1 MSERETPAAGTPR
14 EPVVRLDVD
23 ARGIATV
30 TLDDASGRNA
40 MSEPFV
46 RELSE
51 ALRRLAASEESRV
64 AVLLGLPEVF
74 SAGASRET
82 LEAILD
88 GKLAPA
94 DIVLPRAV
102 LDVPVPVIAAMEGHA
117 VGGGLALGLCA
128 DIVLIA
134 RESVYSCNFMNMG
147 FTPGMGVTRLLE
159 HVLSPAIAHEM
170 MYTGQFFRG
179 AHFDGR
185 SGFNY
190 VLPRAQVRPKAMD
203 LAARIAEKP
212 RPALEVLK
220 RVLSTGKRQAF
231 EATRTTE
238 AMMHAITF
246 AGPDVRRLIE
256 ENYAWPS

>member
-1 MSERETPAAGTPR
+1 MSARSDRA
-14 EPVVRLDVD
+14 VRLEVHD
-23 ARGIATV
+23 RGIATV
-30 TLDDASGRNA
+30 TMDDAAGRNA
-40 MSEPFV
+40 LSESFV

-51 ALRRLAASEESRV
+51 ALAALAACSEARV

-74 SAGASRET
+74 SSGASREM
-82 LEAILD
+82 LHAILD

-94 DIVLPRAV
+94 DILLPRAV

-128 DIVLIA
+128 DIILIA
-134 RESVYSCNFMNMG
+134 RESSYGCNFMSLG
-147 FTPGMGVTRLLE
+147 FTPGMGTTRLLE

-179 AHFDGR
+179 AQFEGR

-190 VLPRAQVRPKAMD
+190 ILPRAQVRPKAMD

-212 RPALEVLK
+212 RTALEVLK
-220 RVLSTGKRQAF
+220 RALSAAKRQAYEAARAT
-231 EATRTTE
+231 EAT
-238 AMMHAITF
+238 MHAITL

-256 ENYAWPS
+256 EDYAGPS

>member
-1 MSERETPAAGTPR
+1 MSGASDGP
-14 EPVVRLDVD
+14 VRLEVD
-23 ARGIATV
+23 DRGIATV
-30 TLDDASGRNA
+30 AMGDADGRNA
-40 MSEPFV
+40 MSESFV
-46 RELSE
+46 RALSE
-51 ALRRLAASEESRV
+51 ALATVAACAQARV
-64 AVLLGLPEVF
+64 VVLLGLPEVF
-74 SAGASRET
+74 SSGASRET
-82 LEAILD
+82 LQAILD
-88 GKLAPA
+88 GKLVPA

-134 RESVYSCNFMNMG
+134 RESSYGCNFMSLG
-147 FTPGMGVTRLLE
+147 FTPGMGTTRLLE

-179 AHFDGR
+179 AHFEGR

-190 VLPRAQVRPKAMD
+190 ILPRAEVRPRAMD

-212 RPALEVLK
+212 RTALETLK
-220 RVLSTGKRQAF
+220 RALSVGKRQAF
-231 EATRTTE
+231 EAARATE
-238 AMMHAITF
+238 AAMHAITF

-256 ENYAWPS
+256 ENYAGPP

>member
-1 MSERETPAAGTPR
+1 MQLE
-14 EPVVRLDVD
+14 VD
-23 ARGIATV
+23 ERGIATV
-30 TLDDASGRNA
+30 TMSDPPGRNA

-46 RELSE
+46 RELSD
-51 ALRRLAASEESRV
+51 ALRALAACAEARV
-64 AVLLGLPEVF
+64 AVLLGLPDVF
-74 SAGASRET
+74 SSGASREL

-88 GKLAPA
+88 GKLDPA
-94 DIVLPRAV
+94 DILLPKVV

-128 DIVLIA
+128 DIILIA
-134 RESVYSCNFMNMG
+134 RESTYGCNFMNLG
-147 FTPGMGVTRLLE
+147 FTPGMGITRLLE
-159 HVLSPAIAHEM
+159 HVLAPAMAHEM

-179 AHFDGR
+179 SHFEGR

-190 VLPRAQVRPKAMD
+190 VLPRAQVRAKAMD

-212 RPALEVLK
+212 RLALEALK
-220 RVLSTGKRQAF
+220 RTLSTDKRQAF
-231 EATRTTE
+231 EATRTAE

-256 ENYAWPS
+256 ENHAWPP

>member
-1 MSERETPAAGTPR
+1 MS

-23 ARGIATV
+23 DRGVATV
-30 TLDDASGRNA
+30 TMSDAHGRNA

-51 ALRRLAASEESRV
+51 TLRALATCAEARV
-64 AVLLGLPEVF
+64 AVLLGLPDVF
-74 SAGASRET
+74 SAGASREV

-88 GKLAPA
+88 GKLVPS
-94 DIVLPRAV
+94 DILLPKAV

-128 DIVLIA
+128 DIILIA
-134 RESVYSCNFMNMG
+134 RESNYGCNFMNLG

-170 MYTGQFFRG
+170 MFTGQFFRG
-179 AHFDGR
+179 AHFEGR

-190 VLPRAQVRPKAMD
+190 ILPRVQVRAKAMD

-212 RPALEVLK
+212 RPAVEALK
-220 RVLSTGKRQAF
+220 RVLSVDKRQAF
-231 EATRTTE
+231 EASRTVE

-256 ENYAWPS
+256 ENYAGPP